1 MRLLV
6 TQTGSFTTNSK
17 QPLDKQREIE
27 QHVLTWEHFLQKSP
41 LTKEVG
47 EGRLPRVKSQES
59 SFLRHVWN
67 SRAVKASSKTS
78 QKSGTKRWPPKTN
91 TSLDL
96 GAKKPAGSPLQ
107 SCWLAIHLTEVRGP
121 KAGTQLYLAQRRPEE
136 GSPQE
141 LPGEAPG
148 ARRRGSSKVNIGPSH
163 CFWTLMVKNIPSF

>member
-1 MRLLV
+1 MSLSV
-6 TQTGSFTTNSK
+6 TQTGSFTTSSK

-27 QHVLTWEHFLQKSP
+27 QHVLTREHFLQKSP

-96 GAKKPAGSPLQ
+96 GARSQRVPPCSHVGLLSTEPGSEVQKLELSSTSHRRDQKRGLPRKCQGKP
-107 SCWLAIHLTEVRGP
+107 RG
-121 KAGTQLYLAQRRPEE
+121 
-136 GSPQE
+136 
-141 LPGEAPG
+141 
-148 ARRRGSSKVNIGPSH
+148 
-163 CFWTLMVKNIPSF
+163 